1 MKLVKSI
8 ALGAACLCVS
18 VSAFAANSNEARP
31 DGHAPIGVMRDHVHK
46 KGEAMLS
53 YRYEFMRMKGS
64 MKNGDNISPAGVNEE
79 GYMMSPLKMDMKMH
93 MVGAMYGLTDK
104 ISLMAMGSFMS
115 NNMRMVHN
123 MEGGMGGM
131 DAVHG
136 ETSNEKFSGFGD
148 TRFDAMYGF
157 HKDSDSHA
165 QLNLGV
171 SIPTGSIKKT
181 DSQDSRAAYSMQF
194 GSGSYEL
201 HPGLSYTRFKD
212 SYSFG
217 GQVNGQ
223 FRLDNNNSGYKLGD
237 TYNATTWASKKLND
251 AFSISSRLNYIIAE
265 KTKGHYAGLNTE
277 NALMMS
283 PMNNAMY
290 SGGRRLDFLLGANF
304 IVPKGAMKGHRL
316 ALEGGMPIY
325 QKVNGIQMKNAYS
338 ITLGWQK
345 AF

>member
-1 MKLVKSI
+1 MKLIKSI
-8 ALGAACLCVS
+8 ALGAACLCAS
-18 VSAFAANSNEARP
+18 VSAFASNSNESRP
-31 DGHAPIGVMRDHVHK
+31 DGHAPIGVMRDHIHK

-53 YRYEFMRMKGS
+53 YRYDFMRMKGS
-64 MKNGDNISPAGVNEE
+64 MKNGDNISPADVNSE
-79 GYMMSPLKMDMKMH
+79 GHMMSPLSMNMKMH
-93 MVGAMYGLTDK
+93 MVGAMYGLSDK
-104 ISLMAMGSFMS
+104 LSLMAMGSFMS
-115 NNMRMVHN
+115 SNMRMVHN
-123 MEGGMGGM
+123 MEGM
-131 DAVHG
+131 DS

-157 HKDSDSHA
+157 HKDSNSHA

-181 DSQDSRAAYSMQF
+181 NPEGSRAAYAMQF

-201 HPGLSYTRFKD
+201 HPGLSYSGFKD

-237 TYNATTWASKKLND
+237 SYNTTAWAAKKLNE
-251 AFSISSRLNYIIAE
+251 AFSISSRLNYIVTQ
-265 KTKGHYAGLNTE
+265 KTKGHYAGLNSE
-277 NALMMS
+277 DALMMS

-290 SGGRRLDFLLGANF
+290 SGGRRLDFLLGVNF
-304 IVPKGAMKGHRL
+304 IVPEGALKGHRL

-325 QKVNGIQMKNAYS
+325 QKVNGIQMRNAYN